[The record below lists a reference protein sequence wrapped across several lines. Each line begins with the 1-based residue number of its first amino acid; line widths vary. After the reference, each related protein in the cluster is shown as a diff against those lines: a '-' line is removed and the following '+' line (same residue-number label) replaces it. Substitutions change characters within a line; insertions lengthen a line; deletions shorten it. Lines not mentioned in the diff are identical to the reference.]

1 VVIMS
6 APLKILTLA
15 LAAAVAAVNVAD
27 AAPKKKRAKVAPT
40 ADITRDYDGTPI
52 IMQGYRVPRVTQ
64 DAQPQTSAADRAKQ
78 NFVLRPYGSSGPAA
92 PPSAGLVNPPPLVQ
106 PPGVHQPPPINSFG
120 DRVTNCIHSFP
131 LNRGLGNN
139 PTDQQAYIRQCA
151 N

>member
-1 VVIMS
+1 MS
-6 APLKILTLA
+6 APLQVLTLA
-15 LAAAVAAVNVAD
+15 VLAAFAVSAAD
-27 AAPKKKRAKVAPT
+27 AAPKKKRAKPAPAAT
-40 ADITRDYDGTPI
+40 SSVTRDYDGTPI

-64 DAQPQTSAADRAKQ
+64 DAQPQAGADRAKQ

-92 PPSAGLVNPPPLVQ
+92 PPSAGLRSPPPLVQ
-106 PPGVHQPPPINSFG
+106 PPGVHQPPPVNSFG